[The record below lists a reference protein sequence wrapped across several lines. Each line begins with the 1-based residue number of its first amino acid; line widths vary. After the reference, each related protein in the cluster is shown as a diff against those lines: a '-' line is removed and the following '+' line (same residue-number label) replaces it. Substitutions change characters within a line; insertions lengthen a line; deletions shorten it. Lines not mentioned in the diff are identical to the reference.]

1 MKVTRQIVTDLS
13 NTYGGGNPEDYITIH
28 ETANTNN
35 GADAEA
41 HADLQSGG
49 NSRDASWHYS
59 VDDHSAYQ
67 SFEEDI
73 QCWHAGDGQGPGNLK
88 SIAIEICVN
97 KDGNFHQAVMNAAE
111 LTAQIMEA
119 NGIPI
124 GNVVQHNKWSGKNCP
139 TYLRNGSKGINW
151 ADFIALVKEN
161 LNGNGSGSTTP
172 PKPPTG
178 DIDVDGYWGEQTTF
192 ALQKAFGTPEDGIV
206 SQQPISQEPKN
217 PGLGDGWDWTHDSTP
232 NGSTVIRAMQEQLK
246 DEGYYSDDID
256 GLCGPNT
263 IKGLQKHFG
272 THVDGFISAPSSVVK
287 AMQKRLNQL
296 VSL

>member
-73 QCWHAGDGQGPGNLK
+73 QCWHAGDGQGSGNMK

-97 KDGNFHQAVMNAAE
+97 KDGNFHQAVMNAAS
-111 LTAQIMEA
+111 LTADIMAA

-139 TYLRNGSKGINW
+139 TYLRNGSKGITWN
-151 ADFIALVKEN
+151 DFLDLVREA
-161 LNGNGSGSTTP
+161 GPGSTQP
-172 PKPPTG
+172 PQPPTG
-178 DIDVDGYWGEQTTF
+178 DIAVDGYWGKDTSF
-192 ALQKAFGTPEDGIV
+192 MLQKAFGTPEDGII
-206 SQQPISQEPKN
+206 SQQPVQHKSKN
-217 PGLGDGWDWTHDSTP
+217 PGMTTGWDWTSSSSP
-232 NGSTVIRAMQEQLK
+232 NGSTVIRAVQEQLK
-246 DEGYYSDDID
+246 DEGRYSDKID

-263 IKGLQKHFG
+263 IKGMQKHFG
-272 THVDGFISAPSSVVK
+272 TPVDGYLSSPSTMVK
-287 AMQKRLNQL
+287 ALQKRLNQM

>member
-1 MKVTRQIVTDLS
+1 MKVTKQIVKDLS
-13 NTYGGGNPEDYITIH
+13 NTSGGGNPETYITIH

-49 NSRDASWHYS
+49 NARDASWHYQ

-73 QCWHAGDGQGPGNLK
+73 QCWHAGDGGGNGNMK

-97 KDGNFHQAVMNAAE
+97 KDGNFHQAVMNAAS
-111 LTAQIMEA
+111 LTAQIMKN

-139 TYLRNGSKGINW
+139 TYLRNGSKGIDW
-151 ADFIALVKEN
+151 ADFIALVKEA
-161 LNGNGSGSTTP
+161 GPGSTTP
-172 PKPPTG
+172 PKPPAG
-178 DIDVDGYWGEQTTF
+178 DIAVDGYWGEDTTF

-206 SQQPISQEPKN
+206 SQQPIAHEDDN
-217 PGLGDGWDWTHDSTP
+217 PGLTNGWDWTHDSSP
-232 NGSTVIRAMQEQLK
+232 NGSTVIRAIQEQLK
-246 DEGYYSDDID
+246 DEGHYSDKVD
-256 GLCGPNT
+256 GLAGPNT
-263 IKGLQKHFG
+263 IRGLQKHFG
-272 THVDGFISAPSSVVK
+272 TPVDGYVSAPSTMVK
-287 AMQKRLNQL
+287 ALQKRLNQL